1 MEIHIAIFSL
11 SVCLRRLFP
20 KIHEKHEFRDP
31 MEGSVFMVIQC
42 NVVLWIH
49 IAMESIMLSNALFSN
64 IENTGKQIEI
74 GVLTLYP
81 RMEESFKRR
90 KCVSN
95 EF

>member
-20 KIHEKHEFRDP
+20 QIHEKHEFRDP
-31 MEGSVFMVIQC
+31 MEESVFMVIQC
-42 NVVLWIH
+42 NVDLWIH

-64 IENTGKQIEI
+64 IENIGKQIEI

-81 RMEESFKRR
+81 RTEESFKRR